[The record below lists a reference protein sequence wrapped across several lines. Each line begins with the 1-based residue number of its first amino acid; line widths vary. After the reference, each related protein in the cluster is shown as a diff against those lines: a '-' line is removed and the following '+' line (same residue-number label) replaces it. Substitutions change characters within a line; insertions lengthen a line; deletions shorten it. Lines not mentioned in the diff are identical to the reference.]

1 MKGVVFAHQGAEA
14 KVGDDLE
21 KPSPGPDQLL
31 VKSIYVAIN
40 PV

>member
-1 MKGVVFAHQGAEA
+1 MKGVIFANAGAEA
-14 KVGDDLE
+14 KVVDDLE

-31 VKSIYVAIN
+31 VKSVWVALN